1 MILTCY
7 NTFNTSFAII
17 EFKSKISGIDESMF
31 EECMSKG

>member
-17 EFKSKISGIDESMF
+17 EFKSKI
-31 EECMSKG
+31 